1 MRTIAVDCNT
11 ILFMAISTITITP
24 DADAEVQVSG
34 VLAIPIFTCSNS
46 FPIKTLV
53 KKAALECFAN
63 LHTEYCNIF
72 TEAPRVEDI
81 SLCVNSGTD
90 NPTFTQSKSLRG
102 AGSNSTTLGDV
113 RLPDEP
119 NSITF
124 LYHLNA
130 DTYDSHINNMR
141 IEIIKLRQHNLVLS
155 EELDMP
161 SLPPPS
167 KSSRKKSKK
176 NDAVAQGKVGEPSIK
191 QPTNSSVIKPRNYIV
206 ADIFADIQ
214 LFSDWRAEFH
224 SLKAEIRSVKSDNC
238 VLLRKVESLENAN
251 CHLLRKVQNLEDENQ
266 HLKDE
271 ISTLKDDNSALSNK
285 VETLEKENCDLREE
299 TRAQRDRIEQLE
311 KTIHPLNR
319 RITLDK
325 AREKLLQELSLNQS
339 DYSKPA
345 DLLEVV
351 KKNIKA
357 KATNDPMAKLHDDA
371 LKMIFRSN
379 SIRDAGNV
387 AAHEASEEE
396 LGVAVLSYDLTEKQR
411 TLLEAIYEYAFGK
424 KPVLQSN

>member
-1 MRTIAVDCNT
+1 
-11 ILFMAISTITITP
+11 MAISTITITP

-81 SLCVNSGTD
+81 SLCVDSGTD
-90 NPTFTQSKSLRG
+90 IPTFTRSKSLRG

-130 DTYDSHINNMR
+130 DTYDSHINNMG

-161 SLPPPS
+161 SPPPPS
-167 KSSRKKSKK
+167 KVSRKKSKK
-176 NDAVAQGKVGEPSIK
+176 NGI
-191 QPTNSSVIKPRNYIV
+191 Y
-206 ADIFADIQ
+206 
-214 LFSDWRAEFH
+214 
-224 SLKAEIRSVKSDNC
+224 
-238 VLLRKVESLENAN
+238 
-251 CHLLRKVQNLEDENQ
+251 ENQ

-299 TRAQRDRIEQLE
+299 TRAQRDRIEQVE

-339 DYSKPA
+339 DYPKPA

-357 KATNDPMAKLHDDA
+357 KATNDPMAKLPDDA